1 MQSMQESGCCCS
13 ADDSEG
19 SDGSGGDALGL
30 GYGSDD
36 GSGSDGEEGAREASS
51 LPIQD
56 AAPEVLA
63 LELKQDS
70 PAPAERHPVD
80 VNEEQSKHKKD
91 DGRTLKPA
99 EVQLLADSSVMESG
113 AEVPIEAG
121 LLKADNIAEH
131 DSAQARAADAANADG
146 TGGAAEKQVAAPQGN
161 PASLTNG
168 STPVQALFSKGSRY

>member
-51 LPIQD
+51 LLIQD

-63 LELKQDS
+63 PELKQDS
-70 PAPAERHPVD
+70 PAPAEQQPVD
-80 VNEEQSKHKKD
+80 VNEEQTKHKED

-99 EVQLLADSSVMESG
+99 EVQPLADSSVMESG

-131 DSAQARAADAANADG
+131 SSAQARAADG
-146 TGGAAEKQVAAPQGN
+146 TGSAAELQVAAPQGN